1 MMEEN
6 RKCGKLYAMLDLNIS
21 SDVQD
26 DLLLETLG
34 GTVDLLIENLRA
46 LKHTSVS
53 VIERTAS
60 TASIKYQ
67 GPVDPLAGVRLY
79 STCSI
84 LLAPI
89 QASAMPSIDT
99 LSRRVDES
107 LSTGLL
113 SALRPAGGPLRFRIS
128 PLRYGR
134 WEIRDFLTEHYGW
147 INDPSSWD
155 INLEVCGSYVVAQI
169 GALYYTR
176 RFRALART
184 PASTNPIAATVMIN
198 LLKVLPGQTVYDPFC
213 GAGTL
218 LVEVLETVPGT
229 HVAGSDINKDAL
241 EASRHNMASFPGRWK
256 IRNIDARRI
265 HAADGSVERLVSNMP
280 FGKRVGSHNK
290 NQELYPQ
297 FAAELARVLSP
308 GGLAVLL
315 SEEKEL
321 LRQAIKAT
329 HSLRIVK
336 EHMLTI
342 GGLHPNVF
350 VVAHRRQK
358 M

>member
-46 LKHTSVS
+46 LKDTSVS

-107 LSTGLL
+107 LSTGML
-113 SALRPAGGPLRFRIS
+113 SALRPAEGSLRFRIIS
-128 PLRYGR
+128 LRFVR
-134 WEIRDFLTEHYGW
+134 WYISYVLTEH
-147 INDPSSWD
+147 I
-155 INLEVCGSYVVAQI
+155 
-169 GALYYTR
+169 
-176 RFRALART
+176 
-184 PASTNPIAATVMIN
+184 
-198 LLKVLPGQTVYDPFC
+198 
-213 GAGTL
+213 
-218 LVEVLETVPGT
+218 
-229 HVAGSDINKDAL
+229 
-241 EASRHNMASFPGRWK
+241 
-256 IRNIDARRI
+256 
-265 HAADGSVERLVSNMP
+265 
-280 FGKRVGSHNK
+280 
-290 NQELYPQ
+290 
-297 FAAELARVLSP
+297 
-308 GGLAVLL
+308 
-315 SEEKEL
+315 
-321 LRQAIKAT
+321 
-329 HSLRIVK
+329 
-336 EHMLTI
+336 
-342 GGLHPNVF
+342 
-350 VVAHRRQK
+350 
-358 M
+358 